1 MKKLILIGCL
11 TAPFAANAG
20 IPTIDVAAIAR
31 MVTEG
36 AVRANEFKEN
46 ILEARNRLNQL
57 KNTGDH
63 YKDMVDGHFDVEKL
77 LNDPNL
83 NKFMALDDWK
93 KIYEGV
99 EDIAELREE
108 FYLFSDD
115 PKKQKIY
122 DDKLR
127 QYSVQKRFY
136 NASVAR
142 NKKMTDLLNEFATAT
157 TPAKK
162 EDIANS
168 LRFEQTQVQNDAQ
181 MMASMNNLMEQQ
193 RIFEV
198 EAASEEKMRKWN
210 NEGFPRSK

>member
-1 MKKLILIGCL
+1 MKKILLIGCL

-20 IPTIDVAAIAR
+20 IPVIDIGSLTQ
-31 MVTEG
+31 MITEG
-36 AVRANEFKEN
+36 AIRANEFKEN
-46 ILEARNRLNQL
+46 ILEARNRLNQM
-57 KNTGDH
+57 KQQGTH
-63 YKDMVDGHFDVEKL
+63 YKDMVDGHFDVEKV
-77 LNDPNL
+77 LNDPNA
-83 NKFMALDDWK
+83 NKFMALSDWK
-93 KIYEGV
+93 KIYDDV

-127 QYSVQKRFY
+127 QYSAQKRFY
-136 NASVAR
+136 NSSVAR

-168 LRFEQTQVQNDAQ
+168 LRFEQTQLQNDAQ
-181 MMASMNNLMEQQ
+181 MMASLNSLMEQQ
-193 RIFEV
+193 RRFEV
-198 EAASEEKMRKWN
+198 AAAAEEKMRKWN
-210 NEGFPRSK
+210 NEGFPRSQ